1 MSIEG
6 FLPFIGMVI
15 AMMVQTGSMVVNKA
29 AMSKGTNAYIIVVYA
44 NAVSAL
50 ILLPSALIFH
60 SCTSQIFGNIGIE
73 YSSPTLSTAMLN
85 LIPAFTFILAI
96 IFRFCFF
103 SFLLTFL
110 ILTIIATMV
119 KKYPAIV
126 FIVFFQCL
134 FATMQSA
141 AFTLIAVRGA
151 SAWEI
156 RLDVGIIAI
165 LYTGI
170 VSTVLRYSLVTWCV
184 KKAGAF
190 YCSMFKPL
198 GIIFGVIMG
207 VIFLGDS
214 VYLGRIQRFD
224 LSLWFVTLII
234 KLISFFALVLCVL
247 GRSERPPLTFSIISW
262 FFLIGLIGFM
272 AQFLG
277 YAGIKYSS
285 PTLSTAMLNLI
296 PAFTFVLAVIFRMER
311 IDVRSFSS
319 LAKTLGTIVSISGAF
334 IVTLYKG
341 PPILNTSSTVMTDML
356 SQKQLLSE
364 QSNWVLGGVC
374 VAANCMLAASW
385 LIVQASV
392 LKKYRAE
399 LIMGVFGLAFQV
411 GVSTWCLRRTE
422 PVFAAMFKHLGIVVA
437 VFIGVTF
444 LGDTFYL
451 GRSSCY
457 CHWILFC
464 DVGKANEEK
473 RGDDAGEGSLASSKQ
488 RVPLLQSHIEEI

>member
-1 MSIEG
+1 MCVFCDSAVSKERERERERERDKMSIEG

-60 SCTSQIFGNIGIE
+60 RSERPPLTFSILCKIFLLALFCCTSQIFGNIGIE

-96 IFRFCFF
+96 IFRMERVYWRSSSSQAKVLGTIVSITGAFVVTFYKGLPIIRL
-103 SFLLTFL
+103 SSSLASLLNQL
-110 ILTIIATMV
+110 ILSSSKSNWILGG
-119 KKYPAIV
+119 
-126 FIVFFQCL
+126 L
-134 FATMQSA
+134 FLAADALSTSLWYILQSA

-214 VYLGRIQRFD
+214 VYLG
-224 LSLWFVTLII
+224 
-234 KLISFFALVLCVL
+234 
-247 GRSERPPLTFSIISW
+247 SW
-262 FFLIGLIGFM
+262 C
-272 AQFLG
+272 
-277 YAGIKYSS
+277 
-285 PTLSTAMLNLI
+285 
-296 PAFTFVLAVIFRMER
+296 
-311 IDVRSFSS
+311 
-319 LAKTLGTIVSISGAF
+319 
-334 IVTLYKG
+334 
-341 PPILNTSSTVMTDML
+341 
-356 SQKQLLSE
+356 
-364 QSNWVLGGVC
+364 SN
-374 VAANCMLAASW
+374 NC
-385 LIVQASV
+385 
-392 LKKYRAE
+392 Y
-399 LIMGVFGLAFQV
+399 
-411 GVSTWCLRRTE
+411 
-422 PVFAAMFKHLGIVVA
+422 
-437 VFIGVTF
+437 
-444 LGDTFYL
+444 
-451 GRSSCY
+451 
-457 CHWILFC
+457 WILC
-464 DVGKANEEK
+464 HDVGKGQRREADRNRITRPKQAPFATK
-473 RGDDAGEGSLASSKQ
+473 RLTREAVVHKCSM
-488 RVPLLQSHIEEI
+488 